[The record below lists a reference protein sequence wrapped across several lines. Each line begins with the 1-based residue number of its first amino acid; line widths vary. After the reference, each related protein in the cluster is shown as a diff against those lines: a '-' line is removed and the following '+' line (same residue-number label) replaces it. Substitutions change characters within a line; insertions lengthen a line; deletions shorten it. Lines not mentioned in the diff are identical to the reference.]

1 MIYAFLFIAAF
12 LFFVADRKVRLAILP
27 GIIVTLMA
35 CFAVIW
41 GSITMYC
48 VRRGANAFPPDFYRL
63 IRGNMQMGIAIIA
76 IPIIIIMATT
86 CIVAF
91 LFLGKAIGKALF
103 NPAKD
108 GKGYNTI
115 SRIIYIAAS
124 VLTAIA
130 GFYFIL
136 VTFLVRIPD
145 PRMVNAVKSIYKIF
159 GSIGF
164 RMEGATA
171 FGIIAMLIG
180 ILCAILIC
188 TKIPFFRTLKPEDP
202 KKIERLKKSG
212 KNPFAIIGF
221 ALSGIGILGT
231 LITALDGIISH
242 NLYFYFYGYTSTL
255 ILGIAILVFLVLG
268 MAFLGIGMDRIKY
281 QKTAGSRLAF
291 LVLSLIL
298 IIMALICSCWMVI
311 SAIMNMTG
319 R

>member
-12 LFFVADRKVRLAILP
+12 LFFIADRKIRLAILP
-27 GIIVTLMA
+27 GIIVTFMT

-164 RMEGATA
+164 RMEVANA

-242 NLYFYFYGYTSTL
+242 NLYFYYYGYMSTL

>member
-12 LFFVADRKVRLAILP
+12 LFFIADRKIRLAILP
-27 GIIVTLMA
+27 GIIVTFMT

-41 GSITMYC
+41 GSITMHC
-48 VRRGANAFPPDFYRL
+48 VRRGAIAFPPDFYRL

-164 RMEGATA
+164 RMEVANA

-242 NLYFYFYGYTSTL
+242 NLYFYYYGYMSTL
-255 ILGIAILVFLVLG
+255 ILGIAMLVFLVLG

-311 SAIMNMTG
+311 SAIMNMTS

>member
-12 LFFVADRKVRLAILP
+12 LFFIADRKIRLAILP
-27 GIIVTLMA
+27 GIIVTFMT

-91 LFLGKAIGKALF
+91 LFLGNAIGKALF

-221 ALSGIGILGT
+221 ALSGIG
-231 LITALDGIISH
+231 
-242 NLYFYFYGYTSTL
+242 YTSTL